1 MWAAAT
7 LRWILRKTPSHH
19 ANFGVSCGSAA
30 LPAGLAATRQ
40 RANFI
45 LADQPTSC
53 MIFLSLKHPAD
64 NLMATAYE
72 ITID

>member
-1 MWAAAT
+1 M
-7 LRWILRKTPSHH
+7 LSGVLRKTPSHH

-30 LPAGLAATRQ
+30 LPTRLAATRQ
-40 RANFI
+40 RANII

-53 MIFLSLKHPAD
+53 MVFLSLKHPAD